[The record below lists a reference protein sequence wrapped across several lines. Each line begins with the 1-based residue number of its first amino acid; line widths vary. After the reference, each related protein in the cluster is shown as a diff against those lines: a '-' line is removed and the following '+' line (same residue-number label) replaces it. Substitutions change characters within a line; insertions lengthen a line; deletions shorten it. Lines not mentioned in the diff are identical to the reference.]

1 MKVTIVGLGLIGGS
15 IAIDIRAKG
24 FASEIIGVDN
34 NPEHVKQ
41 AKSRGL
47 CDDILPLKSA
57 VKGADLVVLAIPVNA
72 ILKTLPEVL
81 NGLSPK
87 GSVTDMGSTKSE
99 IIKSISKHKKRK
111 QYVAS
116 HPMAGTEFSGPL
128 AAVRGLFEN
137 RTTVICDAENSNA
150 DSLRKVDALYDALG
164 MRKVYMSS
172 SEHDLHAAYIS
183 HLSHISSFA
192 LANAVLDKERDVGTI
207 FNLAGGGFE
216 STVRLAKSSPAM
228 WNPIF
233 EQNREHILSA
243 LNLYLHHLEEFRDT
257 LKKNKPERTFKLM
270 DNANSI
276 RRVLQNI
283 KVAK

>member
-24 FASEIIGVDN
+24 FATEITGVDN
-34 NPEHVKQ
+34 SAEHIQQ

-47 CDDILPLKSA
+47 CDQILPLAKA
-57 VKGADLVVLAIPVNA
+57 VKNADLVILAIPVDA
-72 ILKTLPEVL
+72 IIKTLPEVL
-81 NGLSPK
+81 KNLSSS
-87 GSVTDMGSTKSE
+87 GTVTDMGSTKAG
-99 IIKSISKHKKRK
+99 IAKSVAKNKKRS
-111 QYVAS
+111 QFVAS

-128 AAVRGLFEN
+128 AAVRGLFEG

-150 DSLRKVDALYDALG
+150 ASLRKVDAFYDALG

-172 SEHDLHAAYIS
+172 SEHDLHTAYIS

-192 LANAVLDKERDVGTI
+192 LANAVLDKERDVGTV

-243 LNLYLHHLEEFRDT
+243 LDLYLQHLGEFRDS
-257 LKKNKPERTFKLM
+257 LKKNKPDKTFKLM
-270 DNANSI
+270 ENANSI
-276 RRVLQNI
+276 RRVLRSI
-283 KVAK
+283 KAVK